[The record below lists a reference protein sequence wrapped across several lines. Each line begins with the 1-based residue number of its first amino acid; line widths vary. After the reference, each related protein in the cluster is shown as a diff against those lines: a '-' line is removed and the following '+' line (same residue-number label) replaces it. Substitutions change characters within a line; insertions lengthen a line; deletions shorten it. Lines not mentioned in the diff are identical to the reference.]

1 MRYDDDDDDDGG
13 ASFSRTLLEL
23 LFVSVILKDLSLS
36 GLMLLMT
43 PLSGSFFP
51 QTYIDSLQ

>member
-1 MRYDDDDDDDGG
+1 MRYDDDDD

-36 GLMLLMT
+36 GLVLLMT
-43 PLSGSFFP
+43 LLSGSFFP
-51 QTYIDSLQ
+51 QTYTDSLQ